1 MQTDTNKQQKRRQT
15 IRRVS
20 IVEPIDKTHKK
31 RASINIKQPVSKGDD
46 STLLVSIFNFFR
58 SIARV
63 LLI

>member
-46 STLLVSIFNFFR
+46 STLVSIFNFFR

>member
-15 IRRVS
+15 IKRVS

-46 STLLVSIFNFFR
+46 STLVSIFNFFR